1 MKTNLRRLAGAA
13 VGAVVALGF
22 TSCAYDPYYSATS
35 VGGSYS
41 SGYGQGYGYG
51 GSSFSTSVFVGTGDP
66 HWGYDPTCYSYYD
79 YRRRAYYDPYLYG
92 YYPVGY
98 RPPVV
103 YGVPHPYGWRPGSGY
118 CRPPS
123 RVSNVTVVNYRN
135 RESAYRGSNYQW
147 ARQVRQQPAYS
158 GSYQQQ
164 RPAQG
169 GYDRQDYNTRSSGG
183 TRPYGTSYDRSR
195 ESGHQNYQAPR
206 SSTQPH
212 TRQEG
217 SARLPSGYNTPVN
230 KIQPAPRQESRRA
243 PQYNNNP
250 RSQTEPAAQREVRP
264 LAQPDEQRSSPG
276 SSRSFSRGGNS
287 EQAQPAAPPSNQRES
302 RSFLRGNR
310 QAKPEATEQATPAPG
325 PL

>member
-22 TSCAYDPYYSATS
+22 TSCAYDPYYSSTS

-51 GSSFSTSVFVGTGDP
+51 GSSFSTSVLIGTGDSR
-66 HWGYDPTCYSYYD
+66 WGYDPTCYSYYD

-135 RESAYRGSNYQW
+135 RESAYRSSDYQW
-147 ARQVRQQPAYS
+147 ARQVRQQPSYG

-169 GYDRQDYNTRSSGG
+169 GYDRQDYNTRSHSGNR
-183 TRPYGTSYDRSR
+183 RPYGTSSYDRNR
-195 ESGHQNYQAPR
+195 ESGYQNDQAPR
-206 SSTQPH
+206 
-212 TRQEG
+212 TRQEN
-217 SARLPSGYNTPVN
+217 SARLPSGYNTPVTETA
-230 KIQPAPRQESRRA
+230 PAPRQEARRA
-243 PQYNNNP
+243 PQDHRYNNHT
-250 RSQTEPAAQREVRP
+250 RSQPEPAAQREIRP
-264 LAQPDEQRSSPG
+264 LAQPDDQRSNPRP
-276 SSRSFSRGGNS
+276 SRSFSRG
-287 EQAQPAAPPSNQRES
+287 
-302 RSFLRGNR
+302 NR
-310 QAKPEATEQATPAPG
+310 KEKPEATAPAP
-325 PL
+325 L

>member
-13 VGAVVALGF
+13 VGAVVALGV
-22 TSCAYDPYYSATS
+22 TSCAYDPYYSSTS
-35 VGGSYS
+35 VGGSYN

-51 GSSFSTSVFVGTGDP
+51 GSSFSTSVLIGTGDSR
-66 HWGYDPTCYSYYD
+66 WGYDPTCYSYYD

-135 RESAYRGSNYQW
+135 RESAYRNSDYQW
-147 ARQVRQQPAYS
+147 ARQVRQQPSYR

-169 GYDRQDYNTRSSGG
+169 GYDRQDYNTRSHSG
-183 TRPYGTSYDRSR
+183 TRRPYGTSSYDRSR
-195 ESGHQNYQAPR
+195 ESGYQNDQAPR
-206 SSTQPH
+206 SGMQPR
-212 TRQEG
+212 TRQEN
-217 SARLPSGYNTPVN
+217 SARLPSGYNTPVTE
-230 KIQPAPRQESRRA
+230 IQPTPRQESRRE
-243 PQYNNNP
+243 PQERQYNTRP
-250 RSQTEPAAQREVRP
+250 QPEPAAQREVRP
-264 LAQPDEQRSSPG
+264 LAQPDEQRSNPRP
-276 SSRSFSRGGNS
+276 SRSFSRGGNR
-287 EQAQPAAPPSNQRES
+287 EQAQPGNSPQT
-302 RSFLRGNR
+302 RSFSRGNR
-310 QAKPEATEQATPAPG
+310 QAKPEATEQAAPTPAP
-325 PL
+325 L